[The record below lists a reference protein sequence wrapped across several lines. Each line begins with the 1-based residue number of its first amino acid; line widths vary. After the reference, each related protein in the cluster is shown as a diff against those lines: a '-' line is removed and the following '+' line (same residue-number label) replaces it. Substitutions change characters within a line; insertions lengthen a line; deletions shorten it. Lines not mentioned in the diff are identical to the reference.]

1 MASKFYG
8 NINLTN
14 VKEVADKFKTN
25 EKKIVKTEKYG
36 TQLRLNAKQW
46 EDGNI
51 SLSFWDAE
59 EKKAYDLGILFPEKE
74 SFEAPADFF

>member
-1 MASKFYG
+1 MAKFYG

-14 VKEVADKFKTN
+14 TKEVTDKFKDN
-25 EKKIVKTEKYG
+25 KKKVVPTEKFG
-36 TQLRLNAKQW
+36 TQLRISGRQW

-74 SFEAPADFF
+74 SFDAPADFL